1 MEQPELHLHPRA
13 HPELTELLSSVAT
26 APDGPWFLIE
36 THSDAMILRARVLVA
51 EGKLRPD
58 QVRVYFVEESE
69 QGGELRENQAE
80 RPWDAG
86 LVAQGG
92 VRGDARGVLEAPSC
106 ARPARCAM
114 RVFIPDSSV
123 FELPKAFESLQRLWR
138 RVCRGYHDLVVAD
151 ADAVLESDF
160 AKQGVA
166 PYERREWEE
175 LVRFGVLDL
184 DFRER
189 TAEPGQAPGR
199 KHVMV
204 VAAAQV
210 PRSPQCLRTLSA
222 EEVGDWAETPLR
234 LLLENNADLLLLLG
248 AVRVSETAPVVST
261 WLELAVQNKALDVDG
276 RGGCGEVW
284 TTLREIPKLTS
295 PDIRLFIMLDS
306 DRTSEGADVGKAQ
319 HNVKRLVDELSPQH
333 TATGRG
339 LLPPVDQARG
349 GELRSKGP
357 AEERVLFDGR
367 REAGF
372 PEVG

>member
-1 MEQPELHLHPRA
+1 
-13 HPELTELLSSVAT
+13 
-26 APDGPWFLIE
+26 
-36 THSDAMILRARVLVA
+36 
-51 EGKLRPD
+51 
-58 QVRVYFVEESE
+58 
-69 QGGELRENQAE
+69 
-80 RPWDAG
+80 
-86 LVAQGG
+86 
-92 VRGDARGVLEAPSC
+92 
-106 ARPARCAM
+106 M

-319 HNVKRLVDELSPQH
+319 HNVKRLVDELHLNTPQQAEVYFH
-333 TATGRG
+333 
-339 LLPPVDQARG
+339 LLTKREVENYVPRALLKSECSSTDAAKRAFRRWDR
-349 GELRSKGP
+349 LT
-357 AEERVLFDGR
+357 AEEQDYADLKALFDEGPMKACMKAMSEGR
-367 REAGF
+367 TFTLADLKQRAGEELSELLDALRERL
-372 PEVG
+372 